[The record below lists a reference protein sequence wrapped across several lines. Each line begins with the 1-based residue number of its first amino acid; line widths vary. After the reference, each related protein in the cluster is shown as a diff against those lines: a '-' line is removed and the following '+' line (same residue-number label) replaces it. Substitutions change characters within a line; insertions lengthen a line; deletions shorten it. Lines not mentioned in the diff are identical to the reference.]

1 MSASSSTPLKI
12 DNLDKVI
19 HERARLGIMS
29 MLAAVDG
36 IGFVELKRSLEL
48 TDGNLSVHLRI
59 LEEAGYV
66 GVEKSFADRKPR
78 TEVSITRKGR
88 AAFKAYVDVL
98 DSIVRQ
104 AKK

>member
-1 MSASSSTPLKI
+1 MQPSSSTKLKI
-12 DNLDKVI
+12 DNLDPVI

-29 MLAAVDG
+29 MLAAADPLS
-36 IGFVELKRSLEL
+36 FTELKNQLEL

-66 GVEKSFADRKPR
+66 AVEKDFIDRKPR
-78 TEVSITRKGR
+78 TSVAITKKGR

-98 DSIVRQ
+98 EGIVRK